1 MLLMSAEC
9 TGHYAAQLF
18 QELRRRFSPREVKR
32 YTLECT
38 MPRTRKTVKS
48 AEEMFALAASF
59 VNDLKAKSYKL
70 TASVVVGLTGELGA
84 GKTTFVKGVAFSLG
98 VREHVTS
105 PTFVIMKI
113 YKLARKPWRHLVHI
127 DAYRLEDPKELRA
140 LGWEALVAD
149 HKNLILVEWAEKVR
163 PFLPRGYRLIS
174 FNYIGDN
181 ERRVS
186 L

>member
-1 MLLMSAEC
+1 
-9 TGHYAAQLF
+9 
-18 QELRRRFSPREVKR
+18 
-32 YTLECT
+32 

-48 AEEMFALAASF
+48 EEEMFALAASF
-59 VNDLKAKSYKL
+59 VRTIQDTKYKIQAA
-70 TASVVVGLTGELGA
+70 TVVSLTGELGA
-84 GKTTFVKGVAFSLG
+84 GKTTFVKGIARSLG
-98 VREHVTS
+98 VRETVTS

-113 YKLARKPWRHLVHI
+113 YKLVRQPWRHLVHI
-127 DAYRLEDPKELRA
+127 DAYRLESPEELRA
-140 LGWEALVAD
+140 LGWGEIVTD
-149 HKNLILVEWAEKVR
+149 PKNLILVEWAEKVR